1 MKKPKNSFPRPV
13 LKSFVDDIKKLVG
26 NNEGR
31 MIILEMMEDIPYEL
45 RSDLIQNLSAFYDPD
60 LVGFFYLL
68 KLEYGREF
76 ELICSRILEKY
87 SMAGIDI
94 APPQIFAG
102 AFQGAYASM
111 TRHSGRVAIDIA
123 WSTGN
128 KKVQAECFYLTY
140 NPDGIHSFFL
150 VEGMNEERYEA
161 DRKFLKDMIPLSF
174 EEVCFLVS
182 RAYDC
187 NIRHMSKPA
196 PGRFLYNKY
205 LHPTAK
211 FSNDWQRRLISK
223 LSIRLTPRQIVN
235 SLFHAVKNQDI
246 DYVYAVLPGGGY
258 SEKGGL
264 DSTLLLQ
271 GNMLVEGGVSD
282 ANGNHDRV
290 GIRAYAITLE
300 ERQLL
305 RHEYEIRLARD
316 VERAWHIDYMKN
328 IATEKVGPNAS
339 VNPFDKEIFC
349 RVYEIINLDLLF
361 DIIDK
366 VDDIR
371 EVKELPY
378 GMHMR
383 ITCSEEDFTTPVSIL
398 SDVLADLVINGEEFV
413 VMSRDYQAILD
424 FDSILTRG
432 INYPAVKMGE
442 YEVNV
447 LTAFRYLGG
456 QYLRFEDLLLQDEG
470 DSIFED
476 GMRFI
481 STRYLVKDRDT
492 VLKQINS
499 LENIAYRFTDDY
511 DVFYQL
517 DGDGDEGKF
526 LAEYMVGINWIT
538 LSTFGDRDMNQARK
552 KFENKMYEC
561 LEFDGLEVRKEGIFD
576 ILTSDLK
583 REYPDLEQFLKDIY
597 LNKWFNSRLPTLH
610 GMSPSEACQ
619 TEEGTRLLW
628 AMFKRIKDKNR
639 SKYLSGGP
647 GYIQLNEYI
656 RKLEQK
662 KHKNI

>member
-1 MKKPKNSFPRPV
+1 MKKPKNFFPRPV

-45 RSDLIQNLSAFYDPD
+45 RPDLIQNLSSFYDPD

-68 KLEYGREF
+68 RLEYGREF
-76 ELICSRILEKY
+76 EVVCNRVLEKY
-87 SMAGIDI
+87 SMAGIDTT
-94 APPQIFAG
+94 PPQIFAG
-102 AFQGAYASM
+102 VFQGAYASM
-111 TRHSGRVAIDIA
+111 TRHCGRLAVDVA

-128 KKVQAECFYLTY
+128 NKVQAECFYLTF

-150 VEGMNEERYEA
+150 VEGMNEHRYES
-161 DRKFLKDMIPLSF
+161 DRKFLKDMVPLSF

-182 RAYDC
+182 RAYDY

-205 LHPTAK
+205 LNQMAR
-211 FSNDWQRRLISK
+211 FSNDWQRKLIDK

-246 DYVYAVLPGGGY
+246 DYVYAVLPGGSY

-271 GNMLVEGGVSD
+271 GNMLVEGGVTD
-282 ANGNHDRV
+282 AQGNHEHV
-290 GIRAYAITLE
+290 GISAYAITLE

-305 RHEYEIRLARD
+305 RHEYEIRLARNAD
-316 VERAWHIDYMKN
+316 RSWHIDYMKN
-328 IATEKVGPNAS
+328 IGTEKVGPNAS
-339 VNPFDKEIFC
+339 INPFDKEIFC

-413 VMSRDYQAILD
+413 VMSRDYNAILD
-424 FDSILTRG
+424 FDSILTRN

-499 LENIAYRFTDDY
+499 LENIAYSFTDDC

-517 DGDGDEGKF
+517 EGDDDEGKF
-526 LAEYMVGINWIT
+526 LAEYMVGMNWIT

-552 KFENKMYEC
+552 NFENKMYEC

-583 REYPDLEQFLKDIY
+583 KEYPDLEQFLKDVY
-597 LNKWFNSRLPTLH
+597 LNKWFNSRLPILH

-639 SKYLSGGP
+639 GKYLSGGP
-647 GYIQLNEYI
+647 KYIQLNEYI

>member
-1 MKKPKNSFPRPV
+1 MKPKSFPRPV
-13 LKSFVDDIKKLVG
+13 LKSFVDDIKKLVST
-26 NNEGR
+26 NEGR

-45 RSDLIQNLSAFYDPD
+45 RTDLIQNLGSFYVPD
-60 LVGFFYLL
+60 LVDFFYLL

-76 ELICSRILEKY
+76 ELICNRVLEKY
-87 SMAGIDI
+87 SMAGIDT
-94 APPQIFAG
+94 APPQIFVG
-102 AFQGAYASM
+102 TFHGAYASM
-111 TRHSGRVAIDIA
+111 TRHSGRIAVDVA

-128 KKVQAECFYLTY
+128 RKVQAECFYLTF
-140 NPDGIHSFFL
+140 NADGIHSFFL

-161 DRKFLKDMIPLSF
+161 DRKVLKDMVSMSF

-182 RAYDC
+182 RAYDY
-187 NIRHMSKPA
+187 NIRNMSKPA
-196 PGRFLYNKY
+196 PGRFLYDKY
-205 LHPTAK
+205 LNQATK
-211 FSNDWQRRLISK
+211 FTSSRQRRIIDK
-223 LSIRLTPRQIVN
+223 LSIKLTPRQIVN
-235 SLFHAVKNQDI
+235 SLFHAVKNRDI
-246 DYVYAVLPGGGY
+246 DYVYALLPGGGNT
-258 SEKGGL
+258 EKGGW

-271 GNMLVEGGVSD
+271 GNMLVEGGAID
-282 ANGNHDRV
+282 ASGNHDKV
-290 GIRAYAITLE
+290 NIKAYSVSLE

-305 RHEYEIRLARD
+305 RHEYEIKLARNRD
-316 VERAWHIDYMKN
+316 RCWYIDYMKN
-328 IATEKVGPNAS
+328 TNTEKLGLNATI
-339 VNPFDKEIFC
+339 NPFDKEIFC

-371 EVKELPY
+371 DVKELPY

-383 ITCSEEDFTTPVSIL
+383 ITCSEEDFTMPVSIL

-413 VMSRDYQAILD
+413 VMSRDYDAILD
-424 FDSILTRG
+424 FDRLLTRG
-432 INYPAVKMGE
+432 INYPVVKMGE

-456 QYLRFEDLLLQDEG
+456 QYLRFEDILLQEEG

-481 STRYLVKDRDT
+481 SARYLLKDRET
-492 VLKQINS
+492 VLEQINV
-499 LENIAYRFTDDY
+499 LENIAYHFTDDY

-517 DGDGDEGKF
+517 DGDDQESKF
-526 LAEYMVGINWIT
+526 LAEYMVGMNWIT

-552 KFENKMYEC
+552 NFENKMHEY

-576 ILTSDLK
+576 IMTLEVK
-583 REYPDLEQFLKDIY
+583 KEYPDLEQFLKDIY
-597 LNKWFNSRLPTLH
+597 LNKWYNSRLATLH

-619 TEEGTRLLW
+619 TEEGSRLLW

-639 SKYLSGGP
+639 MKYISGRG

-656 RKLEQK
+656 RKLEQNK
-662 KHKNI
+662 QQNI

>member
-1 MKKPKNSFPRPV
+1 MKKSKNCFPRPV

-26 NNEGR
+26 TNEGR

-45 RSDLIQNLSAFYDPD
+45 RPGLIQNLSSFYDPE

-76 ELICSRILEKY
+76 ELICNRVLEKY
-87 SMAGIDI
+87 SMAGIDTT
-94 APPQIFAG
+94 PPQIFAG
-102 AFQGAYASM
+102 VFQGAYASI
-111 TRHSGRVAIDIA
+111 TRHSGRIAVDVA
-123 WSTGN
+123 WSTGS
-128 KKVQAECFYLTY
+128 KKVQAECFYLTF
-140 NPDGIHSFFL
+140 NADGIHSFFL
-150 VEGMNEERYEA
+150 VEGMNEQRYEE
-161 DRKFLKDMIPLSF
+161 DRKCLKDMVSLSF

-182 RAYDC
+182 RAYDY

-205 LHPTAK
+205 LSQAGK
-211 FSNDWQRRLISK
+211 FSSAWQKSLINK

-246 DYVYAVLPGGGY
+246 DYVYALLPGGCN

-264 DSTLLLQ
+264 DSTVLLQ

-282 ANGNHDRV
+282 AMGTHEHV
-290 GIRAYAITLE
+290 SIKAYSVTLE

-305 RHEYEIRLARD
+305 RHEYDIKLARKKD
-316 VERAWHIDYMKN
+316 RSWHIDYIKN
-328 IATEKVGPNAS
+328 TATEKVGPNAS
-339 VNPFDKEIFC
+339 ANPFDKEIFC

-383 ITCSEEDFTTPVSIL
+383 ITCSEEDFTMPVSIL

-413 VMSRDYQAILD
+413 VMSRDYNAIVD
-424 FDSILTRG
+424 FDRILTRG
-432 INYPAVKMGE
+432 ISYPAVKMGE

-456 QYLRFEDLLLQDEG
+456 QYLRFEDILLQDEG

-492 VLKQINS
+492 VLMQISS
-499 LENIAYRFTDDY
+499 LENIAYRFQDDY

-517 DGDGDEGKF
+517 DGDDEEGKF

-538 LSTFGDRDMNQARK
+538 LSTFGDRDMNKARK
-552 KFENKMYEC
+552 NFENKMYEC

-576 ILTSDLK
+576 ILTGDVK
-583 REYPDLEQFLKDIY
+583 KEYPDLEQFLKDIY

-619 TEEGTRLLW
+619 TEEGNRLLW
-628 AMFKRIKDKNR
+628 AMFKRINEKNR
-639 SKYLSGGP
+639 MKYFSGSA

-662 KHKNI
+662 KQENI